1 MGSCSDLEPTPP
13 PVPWLLQPAVHG
25 RLKQVR
31 GADGSV
37 LPQPPTRV
45 LAPRRP
51 RHTHALMPGS
61 FLGSPG
67 LPMDDDGEC
76 RLWEEMTIF
85 IVWIKYFSWPSCC
98 LVSIFFF
105 FSIPHSL
112 SFLPSSLPPSLHLSL
127 FHTERNFK
135 EKAETPRVAEL
146 WKEIKGFCDTQLF
159 MRMFHSRVN
168 LNLLCFEFSLCLHG
182 VQQQHLFSLSFS
194 PSFKYM

>member
-105 FSIPHSL
+105 FFLFPILSHSFPPL
-112 SFLPSSLPPSLHLSL
+112 SLLPS
-127 FHTERNFK
+127 T
-135 EKAETPRVAEL
+135 
-146 WKEIKGFCDTQLF
+146 
-159 MRMFHSRVN
+159 
-168 LNLLCFEFSLCLHG
+168 
-182 VQQQHLFSLSFS
+182 S
-194 PSFKYM
+194 PSFTLKEISRRKQRLLGWQSCGRKSKAFVTPSSS